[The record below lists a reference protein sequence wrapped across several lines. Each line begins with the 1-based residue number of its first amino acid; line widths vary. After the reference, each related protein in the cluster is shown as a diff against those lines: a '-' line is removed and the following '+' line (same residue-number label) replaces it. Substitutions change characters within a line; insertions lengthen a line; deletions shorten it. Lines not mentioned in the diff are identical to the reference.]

1 MKKDMLTEFGGNW
14 YVGASDDDREEFRKW
29 LGGVLR
35 MQNEVK
41 IEFTK
46 KDGTTRKMKCTL
58 KEEHLPAR
66 DKESAERAENINS
79 VSVWDIEKKDW
90 RAFRYDSIKSIRFD
104 LGG

>member
-35 MQNEVK
+35 MYNEVK
-41 IEFTK
+41 IEFMK
-46 KDGTTRKMKCTL
+46 KDGTIRKMKCTL

-79 VSVWDIEKKDW
+79 VSVWDVEKKDW

-104 LGG
+104 LGD